1 MYFLAFLQCIHT
13 HDILKI
19 VNQIWSEKRKTKG
32 FVPPRHQQ
40 NRAESIVH
48 STNERIHILPVKY
61 IGFLID
67 EMNSIIQIGDIISQ
81 HMGKRNLSGEET
93 TNQYPNSSKLDTG
106 NDVTNLPTLE
116 IQGSIYTRSSTVTI
130 RSNKIPKHHHS
141 STTRPTKRL
150 HSNHKHKS
158 FSTTKSMSTTGE
170 NKRIHNHRNK
180 TPSHNNKKSKGLST
194 TERMSTTVENIR
206 IQNRGNRSQSHN
218 NKKSK
223 GNFLSSPPDAHSST
237 PSHHGRRLHKK
248 TTKCTQCQT
257 NPSVV
262 SATPE
267 RHSAKNNNTIKN
279 HHAHLHEKYGNEIE
293 VEESAVSS
301 TSRTIAHHTIKA
313 SLIHN
318 SIHHRPGAHAHLP
331 NPVIP
336 KPDILAAVLV
346 DIILRGTLYMC

>member
-1 MYFLAFLQCIHT
+1 MYFPVYLQCIHT

-40 NRAESIVH
+40 NRAESIVN
-48 STNERIHILPVKY
+48 SANENAHISPVKY
-61 IGFLID
+61 IGLLID
-67 EMNSIIQIGDIISQ
+67 EMNRIIQIGDIISQ
-81 HMGKRNLSGEET
+81 HMGKGNLSGDET
-93 TNQYPNSSKLDTG
+93 NNQYPYLSKLDTG
-106 NDVTNLPTLE
+106 KDVTYLPSLE
-116 IQGSIYTRSSTVTI
+116 IQGSIYTRSPAVTI
-130 RSNKIPKHHHS
+130 RSNKTFKHHHLT
-141 STTRPTKRL
+141 TTRNTKHFHL
-150 HSNHKHKS
+150 NHKHKS
-158 FSTTKSMSTTGE
+158 FSSMKPMSTTGE
-170 NKRIHNHRNK
+170 N
-180 TPSHNNKKSKGLST
+180 
-194 TERMSTTVENIR
+194 IR
-206 IQNRGNRSQSHN
+206 IQNNRNRTQSHN

-223 GNFLSSPPDAHSST
+223 GKVSSSPPHVLLSNIPA
-237 PSHHGRRLHKK
+237 HHGRRLHKK

-257 NPSVV
+257 NHSVV

-279 HHAHLHEKYGNEIE
+279 HHAHAHGRPGNDMD
-293 VEESAVSS
+293 VEESPVSS

-318 SIHHRPGAHAHLP
+318 SIHHRPGAHAHMP

-346 DIILRGTLYMC
+346 DVILRGTLYVCRST